1 MNPAIDAART
11 KRAEKME
18 KLEAIVSKASEEER
32 TLSLEEAEKFEKLSK
47 DIDEIDARIEAS
59 VKAEERMVKA
69 AAASAEVEV
78 EERSADIGG
87 VVVKRERRTYEEGD
101 YGVAFGGASYLAD
114 MAYLASSH
122 LDSNAAA
129 QAPAA
134 RERMMRHA
142 REVEVEAR
150 TNKDVR
156 LALENVQRDMKG
168 RRSGAVTEYEQRVNP
183 NTTAGTGG
191 EFVPPLWLVSQYVP
205 FARPG
210 RVFADRVTNM
220 ALPPGI
226 DVINI
231 PKITVG
237 SLTAIQTANAAP
249 VTSRDIVTSTVS
261 APVNTIA
268 GQEDISLQLLE
279 QSPIAMDGVVFQD
292 LAADYARALDSQ
304 IIAGSGSNG
313 QHLGVL
319 SVAQNTSNT
328 SITAAN
334 GVTVSSATFQ
344 ASGTS
349 GTQFSSIVNGKN
361 QIETLRYAPAT
372 AIWVHPRRANSWEY
386 AAVDTQQ
393 RPLFV
398 PYAPF
403 NAMGID
409 NPNVF
414 QGVAGALTGLP
425 VVKDANM
432 PTTMNGTA
440 LTGGTADPIVVLKE
454 DDLMLFE
461 GTMRLRALPEILSG
475 TLQIRYQA
483 YCYSAFLP
491 SRFLPSISILTGNT
505 GLAAPS
511 F

>member
-11 KRAEKME
+11 KRAEKMV
-18 KLEAIVSKASEEER
+18 KLEALVAKASDEER

-59 VKAEERMVKA
+59 VAAEERMAKA
-69 AAASAEVEV
+69 AAASVET
-78 EERSADIGG
+78 EERSAEVGG

-101 YGVAFGGASYLAD
+101 YGVAYGGNSYLAD

-134 RERMMRHA
+134 RERMMQHA

-150 TNKDVR
+150 TDKDVR
-156 LALENVQRDMKG
+156 LALENVKRDIKG
-168 RRSGAVTEYEQRVNP
+168 RRGAVTEYEQRVNP

-231 PKITVG
+231 PKITTG

-304 IIAGSGSNG
+304 IIAGTGANG

-319 SVAQNTSNT
+319 SVTQTTSNT
-328 SITAAN
+328 SITSAN
-334 GVTVSSATFQ
+334 GVTVSSATFA

-349 GTQFSSIVNGKN
+349 ATQFSSIINGKN

-386 AAVDTQQ
+386 TAVDTQQ

-398 PYAPF
+398 PYQPF
-403 NAMGID
+403 NAFGID

-414 QGVAGALTGLP
+414 QGVAGALSGLP

-475 TLQIRYQA
+475 TLQVRYQA

-505 GLAAPS
+505 GLAAPG